1 MKATAESESSFFDI
15 PKWRAFFLITLVTIF
30 MLIAKKVFLENDT
43 AAFEILESRGQ
54 MGVFHTLNTLQYVSV
69 PLIYLIKFTV
79 IAFILWVG
87 CFMFGYK
94 VTFGQVWQVVVISE
108 FIFFIPETI
117 KLLWLLLVE
126 SDPDLHQIK
135 AFYPLSLINLTDTD
149 ELAGKW
155 FYPLKALNVFEVIYW
170 FLLAAGIHHMAN
182 KRKEIAYAIVF
193 SSYVLMFILWLGFF
207 AVVYK

>member
-30 MLIAKKVFLENDT
+30 VLIAKKVFLENDT